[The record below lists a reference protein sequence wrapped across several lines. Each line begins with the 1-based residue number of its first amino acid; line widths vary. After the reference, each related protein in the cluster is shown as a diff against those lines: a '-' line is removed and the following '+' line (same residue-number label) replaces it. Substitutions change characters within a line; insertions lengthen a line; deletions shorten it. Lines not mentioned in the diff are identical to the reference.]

1 LQKFVSWDRKNI
13 QSIWEVPTL
22 RELTLAGVKPNS
34 FHSGEAFKSLTKL
47 RVLNT
52 SLKDISFIENGV
64 NIHFLELLNF
74 SKIEDLTPLKQLK
87 NLRHLRID
95 CNKVVDFS
103 FLRDLTNLET
113 LYISSKMGAF
123 EFDYFLGLTL
133 LKKVNIL
140 SDFVT
145 VNENIDYSNFH
156 IGDEVAEL
164 FYKSYKNSSDDEGE
178 SIEDWKS
185 ILNDFMN
192 GNYGV
197 IIKDLCELLYIQ
209 GNIASGIVA
218 ALDEGELYIVTLAV
232 LPEYRGKNL
241 SLNLLSRLSMKAQE
255 KGYEKIVLYVT
266 DSNIPAIN
274 IYNKAGFEV
283 QKGT

>member
-1 LQKFVSWDRKNI
+1 M
-13 QSIWEVPTL
+13 
-22 RELTLAGVKPNS
+22 
-34 FHSGEAFKSLTKL
+34 
-47 RVLNT
+47 
-52 SLKDISFIENGV
+52 
-64 NIHFLELLNF
+64 
-74 SKIEDLTPLKQLK
+74 KIRMEY
-87 NLRHLRID
+87 N
-95 CNKVVDFS
+95 
-103 FLRDLTNLET
+103 
-113 LYISSKMGAF
+113 
-123 EFDYFLGLTL
+123 
-133 LKKVNIL
+133 LKKEKKI
-140 SDFVT
+140 FIPEQVT
-145 VNENIDYSNFH
+145 LDENINYSNFH
-156 IGDEVAEL
+156 IGDKVAGL

-192 GNYGV
+192 GKYGV

-209 GNIASGIVA
+209 GNIADGIVT

-241 SLNLLSRLSMKAQE
+241 SLNLLSRLLMKAQE

>member
-1 LQKFVSWDRKNI
+1 M
-13 QSIWEVPTL
+13 
-22 RELTLAGVKPNS
+22 
-34 FHSGEAFKSLTKL
+34 
-47 RVLNT
+47 
-52 SLKDISFIENGV
+52 
-64 NIHFLELLNF
+64 
-74 SKIEDLTPLKQLK
+74 KI
-87 NLRHLRID
+87 
-95 CNKVVDFS
+95 
-103 FLRDLTNLET
+103 
-113 LYISSKMGAF
+113 KM
-123 EFDYFLGLTL
+123 EYN
-133 LKKVNIL
+133 LKKEKRIL
-140 SDFVT
+140 IPERVT

-156 IGDEVAEL
+156 ISDEVAEL

-209 GNIASGIVA
+209 GNIAGGIVT
-218 ALDEGELYIVTLAV
+218 ALDEEELYIVTLAV

-241 SLNLLSRLSMKAQE
+241 SINLLSRLLMKAQE
-255 KGYEKIVLYVT
+255 KEYQKIVLYVT

-274 IYNKAGFEV
+274 IYNKAGFDV

>member
-1 LQKFVSWDRKNI
+1 M
-13 QSIWEVPTL
+13 
-22 RELTLAGVKPNS
+22 
-34 FHSGEAFKSLTKL
+34 
-47 RVLNT
+47 
-52 SLKDISFIENGV
+52 
-64 NIHFLELLNF
+64 
-74 SKIEDLTPLKQLK
+74 KIRMEY
-87 NLRHLRID
+87 N
-95 CNKVVDFS
+95 
-103 FLRDLTNLET
+103 
-113 LYISSKMGAF
+113 
-123 EFDYFLGLTL
+123 
-133 LKKVNIL
+133 LKKEKKI
-140 SDFVT
+140 FIPEQVT
-145 VNENIDYSNFH
+145 LDENINYSNFH

-178 SIEDWKS
+178 SIEDWKL

-209 GNIASGIVA
+209 GNIAGGIVT

-241 SLNLLSRLSMKAQE
+241 SLNLLSRLLMKAQE
-255 KGYEKIVLYVT
+255 KGYEKIVLYMT